1 MAIPTKITGINNMDP
16 IVKQTIINI
25 AMESFIA
32 GANGMKPSDFFELVH
47 KLIDQS
53 EAEPTLEE
61 LDPNAYASW

>member
-1 MAIPTKITGINNMDP
+1 MDP

-32 GANGMKPSDFFELVH
+32 GANGMKPSDFLELVH

-53 EAEPTLEE
+53 EELVEAEEVKSY
-61 LDPNAYASW
+61 DPNYAIS